1 MLIAPFQHAPV
12 PFLVR
17 NSTLHTP
24 FSDTGEN
31 RSNPTGEQQSRG
43 HLPVAVVP
51 GRLATSSGGSLVVPT
66 TSSSC
71 GSSGFVVPATS
82 SRSGGG
88 SIVGET
94 TSTVTT
100 GTIIRGDGLLAAL

>member
-17 NSTLHTP
+17 NSTLHTAFP
-24 FSDTGEN
+24 DTGEN
-31 RSNPTGEQQSRG
+31 RSPTGEQQSRAY
-43 HLPVAVVP
+43 LPVAVVP

-66 TSSSC
+66 TSGSC
-71 GSSGFVVPATS
+71 GSSGIVVPATS
-82 SRSGGG
+82 SRSSGGG
-88 SIVGET
+88 IVGKT
-94 TSTVTT
+94 TSSITT